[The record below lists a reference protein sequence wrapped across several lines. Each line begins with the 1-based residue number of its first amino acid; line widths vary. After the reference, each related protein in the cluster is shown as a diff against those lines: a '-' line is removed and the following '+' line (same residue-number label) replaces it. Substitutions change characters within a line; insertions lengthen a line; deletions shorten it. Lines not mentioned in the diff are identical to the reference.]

1 MNTTTALLTCAL
13 LTALPLFAQDKT
25 PANEPAPAAQEPAA
39 DASLPPLAPTDKD
52 KDRLELMPSKPA
64 QLLPP
69 PAGLSLIPEM
79 PLPPEKSRP
88 RTVESPIKKRDSAT
102 ADAEDL
108 VKQRIRLREAKTKAQ
123 REPAVQTEWGRAAAV
138 KTDYEK
144 REALKSYYRLL
155 YSRMARI
162 DPTLKKPI
170 DLQLQESLGR
180 LEQSRIS
187 PTQPSPT
194 VADGPRAK
202 R

>member
-1 MNTTTALLTCAL
+1 MKRTTALLAAAL
-13 LTALPLFAQDKT
+13 LTALPLFADDKA
-25 PANEPAPAAQEPAA
+25 PEKEPAPAADNSP
-39 DASLPPLAPTDKD
+39 PPLAPAEKD

-69 PAGLSLIPEM
+69 PTGLSLIPEI
-79 PLPPEKSRP
+79 PLPPEKSRS

-123 REPAVQTEWGRAAAV
+123 RDPAVQAEWDRAAAV
-138 KTDYEK
+138 RTDYEK
-144 REALKSYYRLL
+144 REVLKGYYKLL
-155 YSRMARI
+155 YGRMAKI
-162 DPTLKKPI
+162 DPTLKAPI
-170 DLQLQESLGR
+170 DAQLQQSLGQ
-180 LEQSRIS
+180 LEQTKIA
-187 PTQPSPT
+187 PTQPPAT

>member
-1 MNTTTALLTCAL
+1 MKRTTALLAAAL
-13 LTALPLFAQDKT
+13 LPALPLFAEDK
-25 PANEPAPAAQEPAA
+25 APAPAAAETAP
-39 DASLPPLAPTDKD
+39 DNTPPPLAPAVDKD

-69 PAGLSLIPEM
+69 PAGLSLSPDI
-79 PLPPEKSRP
+79 PLPPEKTRP
-88 RTVESPIKKRDSAT
+88 RTTVESPIKRRDAT

-123 REPAVQTEWGRAAAV
+123 RDPAIMAEWDRAAGM

-144 REALKSYYRLL
+144 REVLRGYYKLL
-155 YSRMARI
+155 YGRMAKL
-162 DPTLKKPI
+162 DPTLKAATDK
-170 DLQLQESLGR
+170 QLQESLGQ
-180 LEQSRIS
+180 LEQNKIA
-187 PTQPSPT
+187 PTQPPAT